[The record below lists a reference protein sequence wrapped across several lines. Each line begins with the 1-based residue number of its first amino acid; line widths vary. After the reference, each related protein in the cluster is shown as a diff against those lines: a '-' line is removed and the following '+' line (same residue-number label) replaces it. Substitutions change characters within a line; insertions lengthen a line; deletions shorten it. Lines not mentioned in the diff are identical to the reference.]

1 MNRLVAEALGTFCVV
16 FAGTGAIVVD
26 QTTGGSITHL
36 GVALTFGL
44 VVMAMIYAIGDVS
57 GAHLNPAVS
66 LAFAVAGRFRA
77 REVPGYALAQVVGAL
92 AASASLRALFPLSE
106 TLGATLP
113 VGAAWRSLALES
125 VLSFML
131 MLVVLAVSS
140 GPKER
145 GIMAGIAVGGAVG
158 LGALFA
164 GPVSGASLNPARSL
178 GPSLVSGHVSSLWV
192 YLLGP
197 TLGAVLA
204 VPAWAIISPRVR
216 TERMRALSG

>member
-1 MNRLVAEALGTFCVV
+1 MSRLVAEALGTFCVV
-16 FAGTGAIVVD
+16 FAGTGAIVVN
-26 QTTGGSITHL
+26 QTTGESITHL

-44 VVMAMIYAIGDVS
+44 VVMAVIYAVGDVS

-66 LAFAVAGRFRA
+66 VAFAVAGRFRA

-92 AASASLRALFPLSE
+92 AASAMLRALFPASE
-106 TLGATLP
+106 NLGATLP
-113 VGAAWRSLALES
+113 VGAAWRSLVLEA
-125 VLSFML
+125 VLTFML

-145 GIMAGIAVGGAVG
+145 GIMAGIAVGGAVA

-164 GPVSGASLNPARSL
+164 GPVSGASMNPARSV
-178 GPSLVSGHVSSLWV
+178 GPGLVSGHVASLWV

-197 TLGAVLA
+197 TLGAMLA
-204 VPAWAIISPRVR
+204 VPAWAMISPRSNG
-216 TERMRALSG
+216 ECI